1 MKFIHLTDTHL
12 VAGGGDLYGSN
23 PKERLQQAVA
33 HLMTHQPDAEA
44 LVITGDLTHLGQAD
58 AYAQLREVLSS
69 VTKPIYLIPG
79 NHDHRETLKE
89 YFPSIECDENGFVQY
104 TKEFDNYLAIFLDT
118 NEPGVPWGVF
128 CDMRGAWL
136 RKQLEA
142 STKPVML
149 FMHHPF
155 FPIGIHSMDD
165 ISLRDTAAFRT
176 AIAGF
181 ESRIRQVFFGHI
193 HRPITGSYQGMPF
206 FTLKGTNHQVAL
218 ELHAAVDEGIPG
230 RLEAPQYAV
239 VQLSADQVLIH
250 IEDFLEDKPRFTLRG

>member
-12 VAGGGDLYGSN
+12 LAGDGELYGSN
-23 PKERLQQAVA
+23 PKKRLQQAVT
-33 HLMTHQPDAEA
+33 HLMLHQPDAEA
-44 LVITGDLTHLGQAD
+44 LVITGDLTHQGQAD
-58 AYAQLREVLSS
+58 AYGQLREVLSS

-89 YFPSIECDENGFVQY
+89 YFPSIECDKNGFIQY
-104 TKEFDNYLAIFLDT
+104 TKDFGDYLAIFLDT

-136 RKQLEA
+136 REQLEA

-155 FPIGIHSMDD
+155 FTIGIHSMDN

-181 ESRIRQVFFGHI
+181 ESCIRQVFFGHI

-206 FTLKGTNHQVAL
+206 FTLRGTNHQVAL
-218 ELHAAVDEGIPG
+218 ELHADAEEGIPG
-230 RLEAPQYAV
+230 RQEAPQYAV
-239 VQLSADQVLIH
+239 VQLSAGQVLIH
-250 IEDFLEDKPRFTLRG
+250 IEDFLDDSVRFRLKG